1 MGKTAAGAVWLNA
14 DQRSPY
20 EYWQFWRNTE
30 DGDVGRFLRLFTELP
45 ESEIVRLES
54 LQGAELNEAK
64 KALATE
70 ATALCHGREAALEA
84 AETARRAFEQGEA
97 AAGLPTFEIER
108 ARLEAGIPVAT
119 LAHLAG
125 MTTSAS
131 EARRF
136 IQGGGLR
143 LNDAAVSDVRAMASL
158 RDLNPDGVIK
168 LSVGKKNHMLIKPV

>member
-1 MGKTAAGAVWLNA
+1 
-14 DQRSPY
+14 
-20 EYWQFWRNTE
+20 
-30 DGDVGRFLRLFTELP
+30 
-45 ESEIVRLES
+45 
-54 LQGAELNEAK
+54 
-64 KALATE
+64 
-70 ATALCHGREAALEA
+70 
-84 AETARRAFEQGEA
+84 
-97 AAGLPTFEIER
+97 
-108 ARLEAGIPVAT
+108 
-119 LAHLAG
+119 